1 MAPKIKVPANFG
13 VEHINSPVHGNLLLK
28 LRDGQEIRTN
38 SMIMSYNSPVIDK
51 LTTNLFQSTLEMDD
65 FTKPAVDCFVEAL
78 YSGEVDKLEKDNFEE
93 VNKMAH
99 VFDVSWLTKRC
110 LKFYKAEVLK
120 FENNSYKEMLFACEI
135 ASRAHYNLKDSR
147 YVSCFVKNVTFS
159 GNGKF
164 IFLQRYMAG
173 FSALPKR
180 RIDMSLAIAAND
192 LNMISNFL
200 TTYVSLTLKCEGL
213 DENSL
218 YMLQKL
224 DVQKFSRTFPSELN
238 ELTDFLTA
246 ITEDSE
252 CAEMKGV
259 VDNFVQGRNTEE
271 SSSSK
276 EELEVDENT
285 EDVQDSDGED
295 CKDVANQTEERESGW
310 IQCVSNTSY
319 TLSHY
324 EPVQMITNTTESENS
339 MRVYYTLSGEGGSSE
354 QYIQMYRDVTTN
366 QWSYYIGG
374 CTPGSVNAQF
384 LNNVPADKRK
394 HWIITKTSTHL
405 KVVCNKVTVLNF
417 NFATDY
423 TPGRENGHHIW
434 LRRCTKIRLYNCN
447 SDTLVLN
454 TGG

>member
-28 LRDGQEIRTN
+28 LRDGQEIKTN

-78 YSGEVDKLEKDNFEE
+78 YSGEVDKLEKDIFEE

-110 LKFYKAEVLK
+110 LKFYKADVLK

-135 ASRAHYNLKDSR
+135 ASRAHYNLKDSK

-180 RIDMSLAIAAND
+180 RIDMSLVIAAND
-192 LNMISNFL
+192 LNMISNFVIS
-200 TTYVSLTLKCEGL
+200 YISSTLKCKGL
-213 DENSL
+213 DDNSL

-224 DVQKFSRTFPSELN
+224 DIQKFSCTFSSELN
-238 ELTDFLTA
+238 EFTDFLAA

-252 CAEMKGV
+252 CAEMKAV
-259 VDNFVQGRNTEE
+259 VEKFVKGRDTEE

-276 EELEVDENT
+276 EELEVDESS
-285 EDVQDSDGED
+285 EDVQDSD
-295 CKDVANQTEERESGW
+295 GW

-324 EPVQMITNTTESENS
+324 EPVQMITNPTQLENQI
-339 MRVYYTLSGEGGSSE
+339 RVFYTLSGEGGSSDDR
-354 QYIQMYRDVTTN
+354 ILIYRDAKTN

-374 CTPGSVNAQF
+374 CTALRVNKQF
-384 LNNVPADKRK
+384 LNNVPADKFK

-405 KVVCNKVTVLNF
+405 KVVCNRVTVLNF

-423 TPGRENGHHIW
+423 TPGSENSHQVWLKRCTNIRLVNGHDN
-434 LRRCTKIRLYNCN
+434 L
-447 SDTLVLN
+447 LVLN